1 MQKVVGVG
9 GWYWKRT
16 NLLFLQYYFSEI
28 SLDDLENIRV
38 PDSAWGLKTCL
49 KSKQTNEFIS
59 AYADRV
65 KRDGLEDEIR
75 LQNMQVRA
83 GQEKLILGRNMLK
96 NPHPIFKN
104 LGKWQFFRRNLIIS
118 PISVDKT

>member
-96 NPHPIFKN
+96 NPPPIPSLKIWGN
-104 LGKWQFFRRNLIIS
+104 DNFFEEI
-118 PISVDKT
+118 